1 MADFWDSLIDNAGAS
16 LSRKI
21 DNELNSDYLPSP
33 NQVQPARQTPVV
45 KTAENET
52 GRAKFAGTG
61 SSGVIGGVS
70 NTVLIVSGVAVVGLV
85 ALLAL
90 R

>member
-1 MADFWDSLIDNAGAS
+1 MSDFWDSLIDNAGAS

-33 NQVQPARQTPVV
+33 NQVLPARQTPVV

-61 SSGVIGGVS
+61 ASGGGVP
-70 NTVLIVSGVAVVGLV
+70 TAVYVGGGLLVVGLITV
-85 ALLAL
+85 LAL